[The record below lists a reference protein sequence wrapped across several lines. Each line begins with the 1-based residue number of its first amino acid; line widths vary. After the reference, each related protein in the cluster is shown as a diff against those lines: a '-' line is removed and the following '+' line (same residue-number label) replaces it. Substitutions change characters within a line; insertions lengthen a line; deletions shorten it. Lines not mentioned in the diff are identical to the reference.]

1 MNDGSL
7 TYSIYSN
14 EKLSTNLI
22 SKLDIKSNTYKH
34 LNLYIVNDSIHIFY
48 AYSNLINS
56 NIWSIQHIVG
66 NKKKWE
72 KKTVINTIADKS
84 FSPFLV
90 DFDKLGNIHL
100 VYGAYDQVKN
110 HIYYTFYN
118 TYQQKWNQCPEKL
131 STGENSLF
139 PFLFVDSK
147 DNLHLLWNKLVNKD
161 YILCYSRLSNM
172 GQDKYKWKTV
182 KIPTIKNLS
191 YTPVL
196 FEDNKILRVVYI
208 QGKKISSICSTNYG
222 YTWELGG
229 EENIEDFKTELIKY
243 STNFKQENIKG
254 KINYAFCKKDIHD
267 NILNIYF
274 NTTLSHPIIYS
285 KTNDEIIYSTDDN
298 EISEEII
305 NDISPLGESIEK
317 NTIEQDINNIENKS
331 EIIELL
337 TSLNQ
342 VSDQILYKIDE
353 IQKEISDLKIRV
365 QKIEEKKMFNF
376 FR

>member
-90 DFDKLGNIHL
+90 DFDKLGNVPL

-118 TYQQKWNQCPEKL
+118 TYQQKWN
-131 STGENSLF
+131 
-139 PFLFVDSK
+139 
-147 DNLHLLWNKLVNKD
+147 
-161 YILCYSRLSNM
+161 
-172 GQDKYKWKTV
+172 
-182 KIPTIKNLS
+182 
-191 YTPVL
+191 
-196 FEDNKILRVVYI
+196 
-208 QGKKISSICSTNYG
+208 
-222 YTWELGG
+222 
-229 EENIEDFKTELIKY
+229 
-243 STNFKQENIKG
+243 
-254 KINYAFCKKDIHD
+254 
-267 NILNIYF
+267 
-274 NTTLSHPIIYS
+274 
-285 KTNDEIIYSTDDN
+285 
-298 EISEEII
+298 
-305 NDISPLGESIEK
+305 
-317 NTIEQDINNIENKS
+317 
-331 EIIELL
+331 
-337 TSLNQ
+337 
-342 VSDQILYKIDE
+342 
-353 IQKEISDLKIRV
+353 
-365 QKIEEKKMFNF
+365 
-376 FR
+376 